1 MKRMAM
7 PSESVLSGE
16 ALAEI
21 KTVLGQA
28 LSHSVKE
35 LQRLYATQPKG
46 FVLTRSRDVTRAT
59 PNSVCDQ
66 IVGVCGYSASE
77 TAIELCFVLE
87 AVFLHEMKPSFS
99 AKVSSSLALLDV
111 RRKKLSNNLSQTFWP
126 LLVACSPKDVIN
138 QLSRL
143 ANITTEI
150 GQCRAWIR
158 LALNEGLM
166 ENYVEAML
174 FDRSLISSMY
184 KELAFL
190 LDPELTFTMKSL
202 LQGLSILTFK
212 LTYDSQDLNVW
223 PSDTL
228 QLAGLEEVP
237 KPPTVVQSSAS
248 IYDPMASFSTLG
260 TALKSQEASEQHQP
274 HTQKYK
280 SKGDQRKRGKTTTT
294 LPPDIFEQEKEQKER
309 RTYSMLAASLAK
321 YEDNESIE
329 DEEALKGASKHDEGD
344 NERPTISEE
353 TILEAEHPKETT
365 LETAAPIPV
374 TSSKQSLNEPVY
386 DPRFRSFTDISDVSL
401 SAQMHEDDLHVPPH
415 LDTSET
421 SVVGTPA
428 DSFGYLL
435 KKHRRRYSQ
444 PTGGTVK
451 KNIQP
456 VMLED
461 FAGLSYDMVTPSQLS
476 KSTGTAEQP
485 GADAHN
491 AEQLGY
497 EVYGTELLEFLLM
510 SLVQV
515 IDSRDSS
522 SPPSTPCAEP
532 HQTLLTHI
540 SNEQGLDSQSFQ
552 CSDCSA
558 PVGMIFGHAKV
569 CSFDAR
575 YYCKECHLDEEVLI
589 PSRIIH
595 NWDFNKHKVCHT
607 NKEYLDSI
615 EEEPLFNLAKINSSL
630 YGHVPELQEV
640 KLLRH
645 QLSALVPYV
654 YTCQTRVWDE
664 FGKKVWG
671 REYLFENEDLYSIA
685 DFVQVQSHHLVTY
698 LKKTVSS
705 ALKHVNRCKVC
716 CQKGFICEICN
727 NPKIIYPFEV
737 HSTLQCRACQS
748 VFHKSCKLNAECPK
762 CARLNERRRRRQEEE
777 IVDESSSPPKLA
789 GDQ

>member
-46 FVLTRSRDVTRAT
+46 FVLT
-59 PNSVCDQ
+59 
-66 IVGVCGYSASE
+66 SASE

-497 EVYGTELLEFLLM
+497 EV
-510 SLVQV
+510 

-640 KLLRH
+640 K
-645 QLSALVPYV
+645 VPL
-654 YTCQTRVWDE
+654 C
-664 FGKKVWG
+664 
-671 REYLFENEDLYSIA
+671 I
-685 DFVQVQSHHLVTY
+685 
-698 LKKTVSS
+698 
-705 ALKHVNRCKVC
+705 
-716 CQKGFICEICN
+716 
-727 NPKIIYPFEV
+727 
-737 HSTLQCRACQS
+737 
-748 VFHKSCKLNAECPK
+748 
-762 CARLNERRRRRQEEE
+762 
-777 IVDESSSPPKLA
+777 
-789 GDQ
+789 